1 MRFLLLLLLLTAC
14 TGERIDQSPQPG
26 STIQLPP
33 MEWRVVSEDELRRV
47 YVEAGMP
54 LTDGQKL
61 HGFAG
66 MQGGKTVI
74 YTMPP
79 RRVDDQATLTLG
91 HEVLH
96 VAIGDY
102 HR

>member
-1 MRFLLLLLLLTAC
+1 
-14 TGERIDQSPQPG
+14 
-26 STIQLPP
+26 

-54 LTDGQKL
+54 LDKTQKL

-66 MQGGKTVI
+66 MHNGKTVI

-79 RRVDDQATLTLG
+79 RYVDDQATLTLG

-96 VAIGDY
+96 VAIGSY
-102 HR
+102 HQ